1 MAGVTTGL
9 NRSDTASISSWLPG
23 LRGRLQSRTNQI
35 HGKAGLG
42 DRVIHISD
50 PAVAALKAGNKV
62 AAVKITRETQRVSLR
77 EALDAV
83 DDYLVSNPDV
93 RDMFLR
99 MHKETNRP
107 LSLAW
112 RIGMILLLAGLIA
125 EYLAR

>member
-1 MAGVTTGL
+1 MRRVT
-9 NRSDTASISSWLPG
+9 
-23 LRGRLQSRTNQI
+23 LRLES
-35 HGKAGLG
+35 LD
-42 DRVIHISD
+42 DRVVPSLVSGDVVTIHR
-50 PAVAALKAGNKV
+50 G
-62 AAVKITRETQRVSLR
+62 
-77 EALDAV
+77 
-83 DDYLVSNPDV
+83 DYLVSNPGV

>member
-1 MAGVTTGL
+1 M
-9 NRSDTASISSWLPG
+9 
-23 LRGRLQSRTNQI
+23 
-35 HGKAGLG
+35 
-42 DRVIHISD
+42 IHISD